1 MKNIQIINFT
11 INYYDQ
17 ALKLWEKTKGVGLS
31 SSDDISDLEIYIEH
45 NKEYSFLALLDGKV
59 IGTILAGHDYRRGY
73 IYHFVVDGNYRNQGI
88 GKKLFEKSLEQ
99 LKNEGINKCH
109 IAVYKNNHQ
118 AKNIWKKVGFLL
130 RDDLDMMSYNIT
142 NRKSSKENDK

>member
-17 ALKLWEKTKGVGLS
+17 ALTLWKKTNGVGLS

-45 NKEYSFLALLDGKV
+45 NREYSFLALFDKKV

-73 IYHFVVDGNYRNQGI
+73 IYHFVVDENYRNQGI
-88 GKKLFEKSLEQ
+88 GKILLEKSLEQ
-99 LKNEGINKCH
+99 LKDKGINKCH

-118 AKNIWKKVGFLL
+118 AKNIWQKVGFLL